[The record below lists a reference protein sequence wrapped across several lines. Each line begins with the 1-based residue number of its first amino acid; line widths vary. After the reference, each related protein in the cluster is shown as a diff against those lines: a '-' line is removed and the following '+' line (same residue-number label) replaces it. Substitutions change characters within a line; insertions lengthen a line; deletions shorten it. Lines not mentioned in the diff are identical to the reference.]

1 MSAERSP
8 LRPGPILGA
17 YPERDAPRA
26 GKLDELAGRAGGAL
40 RRLLPR
46 RPGRLWPIVR
56 RVAAQGEGLAALS
69 DGELAQAIVE
79 VRQRLR
85 RDGLTEAATIRAFA
99 LIREQAHRVIGM
111 RHFDVQVLGGWVI
124 LQGMLAEMQTGEGKT
139 LTATLP
145 AATAAMAGIP
155 VHIVT
160 VNDYLVGRDAALM
173 GPLYRALGLTVG
185 TVQEGMEHGE
195 RRAAYACD
203 IVYCTNKQLVFDY
216 LRDRMV
222 RGGIKGM
229 RMRLDGLFGE
239 EAIGG
244 RLLLRGLC
252 FGILDEADSVLIDEA
267 RTPLI
272 ISRSG
277 EPVGGEALYR
287 QALDLAA
294 LLKPVADYRLDLV
307 RREVELT
314 DVGQDRLATLA
325 EEMPDGGG
333 VWSGTRRREEL
344 VRQALYARELLV
356 RDKHYLVK
364 DGKIQI
370 IDTYTGRLMPD
381 RSWERG
387 LHQLVEAKEGCEIRA
402 QTETLARISFQ
413 RFFRRYLRLAGMTG
427 TAREVVGELWSIY
440 QLGVVTIPTNRPMR
454 RKGIVGRVYGGAGD
468 KWRAVVDRIRVLHG
482 QGVPILVGT
491 TSVEASE
498 HLSALL
504 SDAGIAHQVLNA
516 RQDSHEAE
524 TIAHAGQ
531 LGQVTVATNM
541 AGRGTDIKPG
551 PGVPELGGLYVL
563 ATERHEAGRIDRQL
577 YGRTGRQ
584 GDPGCYQYLVSLDDD
599 LVTNNGWRW
608 LARFLT
614 GNRAGSVGLLGSL
627 VVNLS
632 QWGAERR
639 HAKIRRQLL
648 KLDEQTGK
656 LLAFS
661 GRME

>member
-8 LRPGPILGA
+8 LRPGPLLGA

-40 RRLLPR
+40 RRRLPR
-46 RPGRLWPIVR
+46 RPGRFWPIVR

-69 DGELAQAIVE
+69 DGELAQAIIE

-85 RDGLTEAATIRAFA
+85 LDGLTDAAASRAFA

-111 RHFDVQVLGGWVI
+111 RHFDVQVLGGWVM

-145 AATAAMAGIP
+145 AATAALAGIP

-185 TVQEGMEHGE
+185 TIQEGMEHGE

-222 RGGIKGM
+222 RGDIKGM
-229 RMRLDGLFGE
+229 RMRLDGLFGA

-244 RLLLRGLC
+244 KLLLRGLC

-277 EPVGGEALYR
+277 EPAGGEALYR

-314 DVGQDRLATLA
+314 DAGQDRLATLA

-440 QLGVVTIPTNRPMR
+440 QLDVVTIPTHRPMR
-454 RKGIVGRVYGGAGD
+454 RKAVAGRVHRRAED

-482 QGVPILVGT
+482 QGVPLLVGT

-516 RQDSHEAE
+516 RQDGYEAE
-524 TIAHAGQ
+524 TIAQAGQ

-541 AGRGTDIKPG
+541 AGRGTDIKLG

-577 YGRTGRQ
+577 SGRTGRQ

-608 LARFLT
+608 LARLLT
-614 GNRAGSVGLLGSL
+614 GNRTGSAGLLGSL